1 MATMPIESLAPDMTA
16 SLRLDVYAP
25 RAARHR
31 VAQVDR
37 PAPDLRDA
45 IVLLTSEMVTRAVEH
60 CRSDADEV
68 ELRAWM
74 PHDVVRVELRAP
86 PELLRPPE
94 EGEWPSYDVVLLGQV
109 ADRWSIDI
117 DEDLAC
123 MWFEIDRQAPKA
135 EPKPDPRRRVAPR
148 RRSLIGRPRRSP
160 R

>member
-1 MATMPIESLAPDMTA
+1 MPKMPIESIAPDLTT

-25 RAARHR
+25 RAARHQ

-45 IVLLTSEMVTRAVEH
+45 IVLLTSEMVTRAVEQCH
-60 CRSDADEV
+60 SGADQV

-86 PELLRPPE
+86 PELLRRPE
-94 EGEWPSYDVVLLGQV
+94 EGDWPSYDVVLLGQV
-109 ADRWSIDI
+109 ADRWSIDT
-117 DEDLAC
+117 DRDVAC
-123 MWFEIDRQAPKA
+123 MWFEIDRHAPKA
-135 EPKPDPRRRVAPR
+135 DPKPEPRRYIAAR
-148 RRSLIGRPRRSP
+148 RRSLIRRRRSP

>member
-1 MATMPIESLAPDMTA
+1 MPIESIAPDLQA
-16 SLRLDVYAP
+16 CLRLDVYAP
-25 RAARHR
+25 RAARHQ

-45 IVLLTSEMVTRAVEH
+45 IVLLTSEMVTRAVEQCH
-60 CRSDADEV
+60 SDTDEV

-86 PELLRPPE
+86 PELLRRPE
-94 EGEWPSYDVVLLGQV
+94 EADWPSYDVVLLGQV
-109 ADRWSIDI
+109 ADRWSIDT
-117 DEDLAC
+117 DQDVAC

-135 EPKPDPRRRVAPR
+135 EPKPEPRRHIAPR
-148 RRSLIGRPRRSP
+148 RRSLIRRRRSP